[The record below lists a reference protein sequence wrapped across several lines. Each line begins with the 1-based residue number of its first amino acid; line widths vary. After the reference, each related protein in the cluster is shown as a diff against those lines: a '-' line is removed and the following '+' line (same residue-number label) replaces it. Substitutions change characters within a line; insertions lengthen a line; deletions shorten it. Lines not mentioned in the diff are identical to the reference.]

1 MSSPR
6 LTSTCLSQVR
16 SSTGRSATDSSCR
29 PAHVNEFLG
38 SASAGFRLGVTLNS
52 LLRVS
57 VQTPLLMTLAGSEPA
72 LSAPAPEQLEISLFG
87 PGYGESLAVHLGDGR
102 WMIVDSCIEQE
113 SRSPAALGYLD
124 AIGVDCSEAVAVVV
138 ATHWHD
144 DHIRGLADVVKR
156 CEKARFACSSAFHR
170 RELLDLISTPAS
182 GTARL
187 SAGTSEFARVLS
199 IIRARRLAGV
209 LAGGSVTL
217 LAENTIVDRSQRCEV
232 LALSPSSASV
242 ERALVALADLLPE
255 HLQPQRRVLAPEPN
269 AASVALSISG
279 DAHAALL
286 GADLET
292 EDDDDRGWGAVLA
305 LSPARGGVASLVKV
319 PHHGSVTAHDQRM
332 WDVLLAPSP
341 DAMLTPWYRGGSQ
354 LPSDADSDRI
364 CALAPDAVIAG
375 RAERKTPRYDRTVE
389 RTLREAAVARRL
401 ATGRMGHVRARCVP
415 SEPGEWRVELVAE
428 AQRLC
433 RAA

>member
-1 MSSPR
+1 MSSR
-6 LTSTCLSQVR
+6 HLTSTCLSRVR
-16 SSTGRSATDSSCR
+16 SSTGQSATGSSC
-29 PAHVNEFLG
+29 PSAHVNGFLG
-38 SASAGFRLGVTLNS
+38 SASAGFRLGAALNS

-57 VQTPLLMTLAGSEPA
+57 VQTPLLMISAGSEPA
-72 LSAPAPEQLEISLFG
+72 LSTPAAEQIEVSLFG

-102 WMIVDSCIEQE
+102 WMIVDSCIDPE
-113 SRSPAALGYLD
+113 SRSPAALDYLD
-124 AIGVDCSEAVAVVV
+124 SIGVDCSEAVAVVV

-156 CEKARFACSSAFHR
+156 CDKARFACSSAFHR

-182 GTARL
+182 ATARI

-199 IIRARRLAGV
+199 IVRDRRLAGV
-209 LAGGSVTL
+209 LSGGSVTL
-217 LAENTIVDRSQRCEV
+217 LTENTIVDRSQRCEV

-255 HLQPQRRVLAPEPN
+255 HLRPQLRVLAPEPN
-269 AASVALSISG
+269 AASVALWITG
-279 DAHAALL
+279 DSHTALL

-292 EDDDDRGWGAVLA
+292 EEDDDRGWGAVVA
-305 LSPARGGVASLVKV
+305 FSPARRGVAGLVKV

-341 DAMLTPWYRGGSQ
+341 NAILTPWHRGRNQ
-354 LPSDADSDRI
+354 LPSDADGDRI

-375 RAERKTPRYDRTVE
+375 RAERKTPKYDRAVE
-389 RTLREAAVARRL
+389 RTLREAGIARRS
-401 ATGRMGHVRARCVP
+401 ATGRMGHVRARSVLSEP
-415 SEPGEWRVELVAE
+415 SEWCVELVAE